1 MTDIRDVLC
10 QEKHFM
16 CLPDPLLT
24 YLCSLRLK
32 SSELAVYL
40 IHWGAGRINRNWES
54 QLTLSLV
61 ARKASYSEATVK
73 RAYSALVKAGLIR
86 RTRTGRN
93 ITTTE
98 VLIPRAAEAQLR
110 AQPNRAGAK
119 TEKQLPVS
127 PKQADSNRDASL
139 ETDSSNQPPVLHTD
153 NGAEQPIELSKP
165 IATNIASELAQKLLD
180 SVGEP
185 EALRLWHEMLWS
197 MSHGAYKDSHP
208 RKQLNS
214 VLKLHRENRWSRPN
228 DMPKDWQWK
237 QGKFPASNSY
247 RSKCQAGD
255 ALSRRPGHIE
265 RVIADS
271 TQPQA

>member
-16 CLPDPLLT
+16 YLPAPLLT

-40 IHWGAGRINRNWES
+40 IHWGAGRINGNWES

-73 RAYSALVKAGLIR
+73 RAYSILVKAGLIR

-98 VLIPRAAEAQLR
+98 VLIPPAAEAQLR
-110 AQPNRAGAK
+110 AQPNRASPK

-127 PKQADSNRDASL
+127 AKQAAYNREAPK
-139 ETDSSNQPPVLHTD
+139 TDSSNQPPIRHPDKGT
-153 NGAEQPIELSKP
+153 EESIELSFP
-165 IATNIASELAQKLLD
+165 IATDIANELAHKLLA
-180 SVGEP
+180 SVGEQ
-185 EALRLWHEMLWS
+185 EAWRLWHEMLWS
-197 MSHGAYKDSHP
+197 MNHGAYKKRHP

-214 VLKLHRENRWSRPN
+214 VLKLHRENRWSRPKG
-228 DMPKDWQWK
+228 MPRDWQWK
-237 QGKFPASNSY
+237 QTKFQN
-247 RSKCQAGD
+247 
-255 ALSRRPGHIE
+255 LSAAFTEPRQTGLTHSARRAPFAAVE
-265 RVIADS
+265 V
-271 TQPQA
+271 